1 MGGTI
6 RLARIFGFDINVHW
20 SWIFIFFLI
29 TATFSSSVLEH
40 FYPDWPASRR
50 WVVGGFI
57 SAIFFLSIL
66 LHEMSHALVA
76 RRYGIPVSSITLF
89 LFGGVSNLGRDPDN
103 ARQEFWIA
111 VVGPITSIGLAALL
125 GAGYFVLYPLDAGV
139 AGVSAHL
146 AVLMNVSLG
155 LFNLVPGFPLDGGRV
170 LRSALWAR
178 KKDLLGAT
186 RIASRV
192 GEGVAYATMAIGVA
206 AFLFVDVIMGIW
218 LFLIGNFLRGSAE
231 ASYAQLFTAT
241 VLKGIPARVV
251 ATTAY
256 TGVSPELTLTDLA
269 EQHIL
274 AGRGRCFPVVAGE
287 ELLGLVTLTDLQ
299 RTPRDKW
306 GQTTVYRAMTPFS
319 QLKTVGANDDL
330 ATVMALISNDNLN
343 QVPLVEG
350 RLLRG
355 LILRADLLRYI
366 QIREEVAVAE
376 QPGERQADG
385 ASQESVE
392 RAHHA

>member
-1 MGGTI
+1 MAGTI

-29 TATFSSSVLEH
+29 TATFSSSVLDH

-50 WVVGGFI
+50 WIVAAFI

-66 LHEMSHALVA
+66 LHEISHALVA

-111 VVGPITSIGLAALL
+111 VVGPITSIAIAALL
-125 GAGYFVLYPLDAGV
+125 GGGYFILYPLDSGA

-146 AVLMNVSLG
+146 AVLNVSLG

-178 KKDLLGAT
+178 KKDLLAAT
-186 RIASRV
+186 RVASRV
-192 GEGVAYATMAIGVA
+192 GEGVAYATMAIGVV

-231 ASYAQLFTAT
+231 AGYSQLFTTT

-256 TGVSPELTLTDLA
+256 TCVSPELTLAELA
-269 EQHIL
+269 EQHVL
-274 AGRGRCFPVVAGE
+274 AGHGRCFPVVAGE

-306 GQTTVYRAMTPFS
+306 GATSVYRAMTPFS
-319 QLKTVGANDDL
+319 QLRTVGADDDL
-330 ATVMALISNDNLN
+330 VTVMSLMGSGNVN
-343 QVPLVEG
+343 QIPLVEG

-355 LILRADLLRYI
+355 LIIRSDLLRYI

-376 QPGERQADG
+376 QPGESQADG
-385 ASQESVE
+385 ASQKSAE